1 MIFIR
6 FIAALFLCTP
16 IALMAQTLRG
26 EIRDQ
31 HTNLPISGARVFFY
45 TTDKATTL
53 SDENGTFRFD
63 ALPSGIGLL
72 TVDAEGYVPFS
83 LSEVS
88 VAAGKER
95 IVAVLLTPGTVEA
108 TITPVDIVETRPL
121 RQTMPLGEIPLS
133 REQNLY
139 YPMTYYDPAR
149 LAMAWPGVVQ
159 TDDGTNGMSVRGNNP
174 GLVRWKLNGVDIIN
188 PNHLPNAGTFSDR
201 PAVGGGGVLMLSAQM
216 IDNSSLI
223 TGAGTVGYNDGI
235 GGIMDLNLRKGNN
248 QRHEQTIQAGLIGLD
263 AAVEGPLSKKKRGSY
278 LMNYRYSTV
287 GLLGLMGVSFG
298 GEKITFQDFALN
310 IHLPGKQQK
319 NAWSIY
325 AIAGNSKNIFTKPD
339 SAAVYKELF
348 NIDFNSRTII
358 TGISHTGYNRSNWT
372 YKTGLSFSTQANN
385 RSQKKE
391 NYENS
396 NTQDHLRMTINHSS
410 RVTMLPH
417 LSFLFGVNLSA
428 NIFHL
433 EDKTAIIDPF
443 TYSEV
448 GFYNDDLVA
457 QGWLAG
463 ETSFSGGRIK
473 VHFGINPITS
483 IYGTALDP
491 RVQFYWK
498 PSDQHQF
505 IASVAGYSQAAPL
518 WQQYPQQMLHA
529 SNYAIRYNYN
539 TPGQWILSAEAFTQ
553 GVSDI
558 LVNRNG
564 RDGFSYVNET
574 EGNVFLGTIPNGT
587 ANNTGIEL
595 MALRR
600 FSQGWFLN
608 ANATLLRSV
617 YQGSDG
623 ITRRSR
629 WDVGQIAN
637 LTAGREWHRKNRRK
651 LSGRLFGM
659 DGRAVFSGGMR
670 STPVDAS
677 ASAAQSQTVFIYT
690 NGYSEKEKPYFRLD
704 GRIYWKRSIKNRRN
718 STFALEF
725 QNLTMQQNLAYRY
738 FDPYTQQVESKY
750 QLGLVP
756 NLSWR
761 VEL

>member
-31 HTNLPISGARVFFY
+31 HTNLPISGARIFFY
-45 TTDKATTL
+45 TTDKTTTL
-53 SDENGTFRFD
+53 SGENGAFRFD

-72 TVDAEGYVPFS
+72 TVEAEGYVPFS

-248 QRHEQTIQAGLIGLD
+248 QHHEQTIQAGLIGLD
-263 AAVEGPLSKKKRGSY
+263 AAVEGPLSKNKRGSY

-298 GEKITFQDFALN
+298 GEKITFQDFAVN

-319 NAWSIY
+319 NTWSIY
-325 AIAGNSKNIFTKPD
+325 AIAGNSKNIFTRPD
-339 SAAVYKELF
+339 SASVYKELF
-348 NIDFNSRTII
+348 NIDFRSKTII
-358 TGISHTGYNRSNWT
+358 TGISYTGYNSKNWSA
-372 YKTGLSFSTQANN
+372 KTGLSFSTQAND
-385 RSQKKE
+385 RTQKGDIL
-391 NYENS
+391 ENS
-396 NTQDHLRMTINHSS
+396 NTLDQLRITLNHSNKVIFS
-410 RVTMLPH
+410 QH
-417 LSFLFGVNLSA
+417 LTFLFGINLSA
-428 NIFHL
+428 NAFHV
-433 EDKTAIIDPF
+433 EDKTASTNPYTF
-443 TYSEV
+443 SSMGV
-448 GFYNDDLVA
+448 FNDDLIV
-457 QGWLAG
+457 QGWFAG
-463 ETSFSGGRIK
+463 ETSFSEGCIK
-473 VHFGINPITS
+473 VHFGVNPITS
-483 IYGTALDP
+483 IYGKALDP

-498 PSDQHQF
+498 PSTQHQL

-518 WQQYPQQMLHA
+518 WQQYPQQMIHA
-529 SNYAIRYNYN
+529 SNYAIRYNYTTLN
-539 TPGQWILSAEAFTQ
+539 NWVLSAEVFTQ
-553 GVSDI
+553 GISDV
-558 LVNRNG
+558 LVKRNVN
-564 RDGFSYVNET
+564 DGYSYTNET
-574 EGNVFLGTIPNGT
+574 EWNSLFATAPDGT

-608 ANATLLRSV
+608 ANATFLRSV

-651 LSGRLFGM
+651 LSGRLFGV
-659 DGRAVFSGGMR
+659 DGRAVLSGGMR

-677 ASAAQSQTVFIYT
+677 ASAAQRQTVFIYT

-704 GRIYWKRSIKNRRN
+704 GRIYWKRSIQNRRN

-738 FDPYTQQVESKY
+738 FDPYTQQVENKY
-750 QLGLVP
+750 QLGLIP

>member
-1 MIFIR
+1 MTFYR
-6 FIAALFLCTP
+6 FIAALFLFTP

-26 EIRDQ
+26 DVRDQ
-31 HTNLPISGARVFFY
+31 HTNLPISGARVYFH
-45 TTDKATTL
+45 TTDKVTTL
-53 SDENGTFRFD
+53 SAENGTFRFD

-95 IVAVLLTPGTVEA
+95 IVAVLLTPGNVEA

-121 RQTMPLGEIPLS
+121 RQTMSLGEIPLS

-325 AIAGNSKNIFTKPD
+325 AVAGNSKNIFTKPD
-339 SAAVYKELF
+339 SATVYKELS
-348 NIDFNSRTII
+348 NIDFHSKTII
-358 TGISHTGYNRSNWT
+358 TGISHTGYNSSNWS
-372 YKTGLSFSTQANN
+372 YKTGLSFSTQTNN
-385 RSQKKE
+385 RLQQQEKFESR
-391 NYENS
+391 NA
-396 NTQDHLRMTINHSS
+396 QDQSRLTINHSS
-410 RVTMLPH
+410 RVVMSPYV
-417 LSFLFGVNLSA
+417 SFLFGINFSVNG
-428 NIFHL
+428 FQT
-433 EDKTAIIDPF
+433 EDQTATTVPYSYSSF
-443 TYSEV
+443 YTYSEDV
-448 GFYNDDLVA
+448 IA

-463 ETSFSGGRIK
+463 ESSFNEGRIK

-491 RVQFYWK
+491 RIQFYWK
-498 PSDQHQF
+498 PSEQHQF

-518 WQQYPQQMLHA
+518 WQQAPFQMIHA

-539 TPGQWILSAEAFTQ
+539 TPGHWILSAEAFTQ

-558 LVNRNG
+558 LIKSGVN
-564 RDGFSYVNET
+564 DGYSYVNET
-574 EGNVFLGTIPNGT
+574 ERNGYFLMSPSGT

-651 LSGRLFGM
+651 LSGRLFGV

-690 NGYSEKEKPYFRLD
+690 NGYSEKERPYFRLD
-704 GRIYWKRSIKNRRN
+704 GRIYWKRSIQNRRN

-738 FDPYTQQVESKY
+738 FDPFTQKVENKY
-750 QLGLVP
+750 QLGLIP